1 LKKAAQKLLFIW
13 AMGAISPTP
22 MAQIN
27 KSLFGS
33 FSVTAQVPF
42 LTF

>member
-27 KSLFGS
+27 KSLFGGGLNGS
-33 FSVTAQVPF
+33 MHVVFF
-42 LTF
+42 